1 MLLSQKNKTNKSFVQ
16 GASKWLFFFWLFFF
30 EGIYFVSAEPKSALT
45 ELRFFFFSPKK
56 QCLSLPVLNI

>member
-16 GASKWLFFFWLFFF
+16 GASKWLFFLVVFF

-45 ELRFFFFSPKK
+45 ELRFFF
-56 QCLSLPVLNI
+56 